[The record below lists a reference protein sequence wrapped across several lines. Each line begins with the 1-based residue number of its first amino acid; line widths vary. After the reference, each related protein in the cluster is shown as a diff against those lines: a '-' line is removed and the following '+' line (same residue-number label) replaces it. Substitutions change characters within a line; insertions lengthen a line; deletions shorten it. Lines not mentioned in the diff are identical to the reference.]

1 MTSSP
6 SSPPSAAAG
15 LASSIVVYILYTCAC
30 THNKQTVFFHI
41 ISRSVGRAVLNFY
54 LAISIIYMLAQCV
67 CYVFTLRQTV
77 GKQHTPALSLLTSS
91 YLFFFPVH
99 NNLLAATTLEQP
111 PKRAWQR
118 RGGECVWQK
127 GSPLSASTSPLTVMW
142 PPRCAV
148 IMLNTTSN

>member
-30 THNKQTVFFHI
+30 THNKQTVFFSYYKSVCW
-41 ISRSVGRAVLNFY
+41 SRRVELLLGNFY
-54 LAISIIYMLAQCV
+54 YLYA
-67 CYVFTLRQTV
+67 RTV
-77 GKQHTPALSLLTSS
+77 RFLCIHPSSNCWQALSLLTSS
-91 YLFFFPVH
+91 YLFFFPAY

-118 RGGECVWQK
+118 RGGECVWHK

-142 PPRCAV
+142 PPWCAV

>member
-1 MTSSP
+1 MTSP

-15 LASSIVVYILYTCAC
+15 LASSIYMLYTCAC
-30 THNKQTVFFHI
+30 THNKQTVFFRI

-77 GKQHTPALSLLTSS
+77 GKQHTPS
-91 YLFFFPVH
+91 YLVLPLFFPVYK
-99 NNLLAATTLEQP
+99 NLLAATTLEQP

-118 RGGECVWQK
+118 RGECVWHK

-142 PPRCAV
+142 PPQCAV

>member
-1 MTSSP
+1 MTSS

-30 THNKQTVFFHI
+30 THNKQTVFFRI

-77 GKQHTPALSLLTSS
+77 GKQHTPS
-91 YLFFFPVH
+91 YLVLPLFLSRLQFIGSH
-99 NNLLAATTLEQP
+99 NTRTTTQESVTE
-111 PKRAWQR
+111 KGRV
-118 RGGECVWQK
+118 CV
-127 GSPLSASTSPLTVMW
+127 V
-142 PPRCAV
+142 
-148 IMLNTTSN
+148 

>member
-77 GKQHTPALSLLTSS
+77 GKQRTPS
-91 YLFFFPVH
+91 YLVLPLFLSRSQQFIGSH
-99 NNLLAATTLEQP
+99 NTRTTTQESVTA
-111 PKRAWQR
+111 K
-118 RGGECVWQK
+118 GGRVCV
-127 GSPLSASTSPLTVMW
+127 V
-142 PPRCAV
+142 
-148 IMLNTTSN
+148 